1 MLIITY
7 YIKVYSR
14 LSQLSQGDVKVAQ
27 SSQEDYE
34 TLSPEVTIRVKITNY
49 NKQITNKSQIQ
60 NYKLQKVLPGA
71 LV

>member
-1 MLIITY
+1 VGKMKIAA
-7 YIKVYSR
+7 KNAKDHEEKER
-14 LSQLSQGDVKVAQ
+14 
-27 SSQEDYE
+27 
-34 TLSPEVTIRVKITNY
+34 RKITNY